1 MKTMKHLICSS
12 LLVGFS
18 CLAIGADNFPDK
30 TINYIIPFGPGGE
43 SDVTARFQ
51 EPFFKKYSGGQTVAI
66 QYRAGAGGAAAW
78 SQLNGM
84 TADGHTMM
92 GTNLPHIVFQPM
104 ETNSGYK
111 TDDLN
116 TIYWFH
122 FTPDALLVHKDSP
135 FKTLADFTAAAK
147 ASPGAVTVSGT
158 GTKSGNDLAKARFD
172 KMAGTK
178 TSYIPF
184 KGTGASNTALLGKQ
198 VSATWGYTTSAL
210 QLGDQVRCLAVALE
224 KRHPRL
230 PDCPT
235 FRELGFDLIGGVYRG
250 LAVPAATPK
259 DRQAKLAGIIEKIN
273 HDPEFIQKMVDAGYT
288 VIDVGPSKMVEFMTK
303 IKKEYGEAASE
314 LGLQVK

>member
-1 MKTMKHLICSS
+1 MKPIKQLVISGLIT
-12 LLVGFS
+12 GYS
-18 CLAIGADNFPDK
+18 CLALAQGYPDK

-51 EPFFKKYSGGQTVAI
+51 EPFFKKISGQTVAI
-66 QYRAGAGGAAAW
+66 QYKAGAGGAAAW

-104 ETNSGYK
+104 ESNAGYK
-111 TDDLN
+111 TDDIN
-116 TIYWFH
+116 NIYWFH

-135 FKTLADFTAAAK
+135 HKTLADFIAAAK
-147 ASPGAVTVSGT
+147 ATPGAVTVSGS

-172 KMAGTK
+172 KMAGIK

-198 VSATWGYTTSAL
+198 VAGAWGYTTSTL
-210 QLGDQVRCLAVALE
+210 QLGDQVRCLAVAME
-224 KRHPRL
+224 QRHPRL

-235 FRELGFDLIGGVYRG
+235 FRELGFNLIGGVYRG
-250 LAVPAATPK
+250 LAVPASTPK
-259 DRQAKLAGIIEKIN
+259 DRQVALAGIIEKIN
-273 HDPEFIQKMVDAGYT
+273 KDPEFIKKMIDGGYT
-288 VIDVGPSKMVEFMTK
+288 LIDIGPAKMADFMAQ
-303 IKKEYGEAASE
+303 IKKEYGEAAQE
-314 LGLQVK
+314 LGLQAK